1 MWSWRHAITAVVLAS
16 WCSSLSSNDNRC
28 FSHDGAIFFEGTNNQ
43 WNAISTLNPV
53 PTPKAPAVPS
63 FPRIA
68 RPANAPMNNA
78 TAAISRWSLVMTRL
92 LNLKRLG
99 SVTSSTQTVVN
110 TTVHMPNQVRWYWNT
125 HTKIC
130 ALVVPNWVFSLL
142 PKIPCRPRLALINAK
157 PTNVKA
163 FVQAGK
169 SLAPLMLGWPLFQ
182 NASAAAMVKN
192 ACINVPNRSQ
202 IRLCGPILS
211 PRRPKKEPSWKERR
225 EQSACWSALW
235 KEVSRR
241 PGGPSKRRARAM
253 ASY

>member
-1 MWSWRHAITAVVLAS
+1 MLSVALAS

-28 FSHDGAIFFEGTNNQ
+28 FSHDGAILFEGTNNQ

-110 TTVHMPNQVRWYWNT
+110 TTVYMPNQVRWYWNI
-125 HTKIC
+125 HTRIC

-163 FVQAGK
+163 FVQAGR

-241 PGGPSKRRARAM
+241 PGGPSKRRARTM